1 MTAEI
6 TVTGSLP
13 SPQIELVPAAFE
25 ARRVALEKSGNVK
38 AIASVSDLDAAAAA
52 LTEIKALT
60 KAVETSRKDV
70 KAPVLE
76 VGKRIDSVAKDYMA
90 PLEAEGKRLSVL
102 VGSYQEAARMK
113 AEREREEAAK
123 AQAEAIAEMQ
133 RKQAEA
139 VAAGDADAADAARA
153 EAADKIAEAQLA
165 AINAEGPKAEGITTR
180 TNWKFEVAD
189 IDALFAAR
197 PELCIIEANGAAI
210 RAVIKSTNGKPIP
223 GLRIWQEAAAVVRG
237 TVAPKLE
244 DYDY

>member
-6 TVTGSLP
+6 TVTGPLP

-25 ARRVALEKSGNVK
+25 ARRVAMEKASCIK
-38 AIASVSDLDAAAAA
+38 AIESVADLDAAASA
-52 LTEIKALT
+52 LTDIKALT

-76 VGKRIDSVAKDYMA
+76 VGKRIDAVAKDYMS

-102 VGSYQEAARMK
+102 VGSYQEAARKK
-113 AEREREEAAK
+113 AEREREEAARV
-123 AQAEAIAEMQ
+123 QAEAIAEMH

-139 VAAGDADAADAARA
+139 AQSGDADAADAARA
-153 EAADKIAEAQLA
+153 EAADKIAEAQLT
-165 AINAEGPKAEGITTR
+165 AINAEGPKADGITTR

-189 IDALFAAR
+189 IHSLFAAR
-197 PELCIIEANGAAI
+197 PELCIIEPNGAAI
-210 RAVIKSTNGKPIP
+210 RAVIKASRGAAIP
-223 GLRIWQEAAAVVRG
+223 GLRIWQEAAAVVRSSG
-237 TVAPKLE
+237 SVKLD